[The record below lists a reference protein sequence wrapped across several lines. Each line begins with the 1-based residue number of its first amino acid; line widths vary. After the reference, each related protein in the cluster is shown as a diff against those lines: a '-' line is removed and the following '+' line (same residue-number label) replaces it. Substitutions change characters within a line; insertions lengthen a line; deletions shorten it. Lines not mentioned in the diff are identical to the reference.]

1 MVYMIENNKSNG
13 DSKMI
18 TWEEEEGNRDVITS
32 FTSLFEVIQ
41 DRVDEVGV
49 EQVKKE
55 IEIKENV

>member
-1 MVYMIENNKSNG
+1 
-13 DSKMI
+13 MI